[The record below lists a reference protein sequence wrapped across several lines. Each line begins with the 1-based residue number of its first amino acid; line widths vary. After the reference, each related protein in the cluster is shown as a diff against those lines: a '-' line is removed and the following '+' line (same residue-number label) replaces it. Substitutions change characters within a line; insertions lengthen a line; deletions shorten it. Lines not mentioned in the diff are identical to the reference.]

1 MYPQPLDTNFGTI
14 WRQWSPRAAER
25 KEDAMPLLSH
35 SDHSTESPEPGS
47 SPGFVDGPLLPH
59 TRFGGRWRASWLV
72 DGWAGLAGRE
82 LLAGGGTLPPE
93 CGARVS
99 DAPDARACF
108 KKRGGLENVSP
119 RARSVSDD

>member
-72 DGWAGLAGRE
+72 DGWAGSSGINAEYYPSPRVW
-82 LLAGGGTLPPE
+82 
-93 CGARVS
+93 CARFRY
-99 DAPDARACF
+99 APDARACF